1 MKKKRISILM
11 GLIGAGVL
19 GLILVQG
26 LWIRQAYQIKEQ
38 QFRQTINNTIANI
51 SNILQQNEATNL
63 VLSEMDSINN
73 KMIIPQRK
81 QILSSGI
88 SNPLSTN
95 QHSQEIKRQI
105 DRAEPGVEFNT
116 QVTITSQSGGTLD
129 SVWYSNEIHTEY
141 QTKNVSV
148 KRKLQNEIYNNN
160 LNAQELIDRV
170 IRNMSRAPLKFQ
182 EKISPKTFQELLRTE
197 LNNNG
202 VLLPF
207 EYGVLDEK
215 RDIVMAS
222 SSFTDKTKSNLNI
235 YAGRLNSIDLLSTPN
250 LVVMYFPTEMNYL
263 MKSLGFMGASSVL
276 LTLVI
281 LFTFGYTIYV
291 VLRQKK
297 LSEIRN
303 DFVNNMTHELKTP
316 ISTISLASQMLHDQ
330 TIPNAMKNIDHLS
343 KVILDESKRL
353 SYQVEKVLQAA
364 IFEKGNMGLKIRRTD
379 VHELMNNVVR
389 NFIIQVKNRNGQI
402 IKNFDA
408 EYSIVNIDEV
418 HFANVLLNLLDNA
431 IKYCKGEPY
440 ISVSTMNKKNGIV
453 IIVEDKGIGISK
465 ENQKRIF
472 EKFYRVPTGNVHNV
486 KGFGLGLSYVKK
498 VVQEH
503 NGKISIESEPN
514 VGTKFEIIIPVAK
527 ENE

>member
-11 GLIGAGVL
+11 GLISAGVL

-26 LWIRQAYQIKEQ
+26 LWIKQAYQIKEQ
-38 QFRQTINNTIANI
+38 QFRQTVNNTIGGI
-51 SNILQQNEATNL
+51 SELLQQNEAMNQVLRGIDSVNNVMMITQNQELPGNL
-63 VLSEMDSINN
+63 
-73 KMIIPQRK
+73 
-81 QILSSGI
+81 
-88 SNPLSTN
+88 N
-95 QHSQEIKRQI
+95 QHSQKSNIQA
-105 DRAEPGVEFNT
+105 DNAQPGIEFNA

-129 SVWYSNEIHTEY
+129 SIWYSEVHTEY
-141 QTKNVSV
+141 QTQNVSL
-148 KRKLQNEIYNNN
+148 KQKLQNQISNNN
-160 LNAQELIDRV
+160 FKKQELIDRV
-170 IRNMSRAPLKFQ
+170 IRNISKVPLKFQ
-182 EKISPKTFQELLRTE
+182 ERITPKAFTELMRTE

-202 VLLPF
+202 VPLPF
-207 EYGVLDEK
+207 EFAVLDDK
-215 RDIVMAS
+215 RDAVMAS
-222 SSFTDKTKSNLNI
+222 TSFTNKTKSNL
-235 YAGRLNSIDLLSTPN
+235 YAGRLNSNDLFSTPN
-250 LVVMYFPTEMNYL
+250 LVVMYFPTEVNYL

-364 IFEKGNMGLKIRRTD
+364 IFEKGNMGLNIRRTD

-389 NFIIQVKNRNGQI
+389 NFIIQIKNRNGQI

-408 EYSIVNIDEV
+408 QYSIVNIDEV

-498 VVQEH
+498 VVEEH
-503 NGKISIESEPN
+503 SGKIFIESEPN